1 MQLSSAPEAKN
12 GLVLI
17 SKTVNDCKSFGF
29 NAGITFGP
37 LQAGGKFDKNKC
49 TTLVYGR
56 P

>member
-1 MQLSSAPEAKN
+1 MHFSSEAKN

-29 NAGITFGP
+29 SAGITLGP
-37 LQAGGKFDKNKC
+37 FNASGKFDKNTC
-49 TTLVYGR
+49 TILESRR

>member
-1 MQLSSAPEAKN
+1 MQLSLSPEAKN

-29 NAGITFGP
+29 NAGITWGP
-37 LQAGGKFDKNKC
+37 VQVGGKFDKNKC
-49 TTLVYGR
+49 TVLTFGR

>member
-1 MQLSSAPEAKN
+1 MHFSPEAKN

-29 NAGITFGP
+29 SAGITWGP
-37 LQAGGKFDKNKC
+37 INASGKFDKNKC
-49 TTLVYGR
+49 TTLVFGR